1 MPNSIDS
8 IPRAARRYHSP
19 EFKAQV
25 VQQCGH
31 DRASVAGV
39 ALRHQINANIV
50 HRWIREHE
58 QRGRHS
64 NTAFIPLSID
74 VPSELTLPAPNRS
87 ANSSGTSIEGSD
99 LATIRV
105 EIRRGQQSVT
115 VDWPV
120 QDGITCAAWLGE
132 WLK

>member
-1 MPNSIDS
+1 MPNSIDFT
-8 IPRAARRYHSP
+8 PRPARRYHSP

-25 VQQCGH
+25 VQQCVH
-31 DRASVAGV
+31 DRGSVAGV
-39 ALRHQINANIV
+39 ALRNQINANIV

-64 NTAFIPLSID
+64 NPAFIPLPID
-74 VPSELTLPAPNRS
+74 APSELALPAPNNS
-87 ANSSGTSIEGSD
+87 VNSSGTSIKGSD
-99 LATIRV
+99 HATIRI
-105 EIRRGQQSVT
+105 EIRRGQQYVT
-115 VDWPV
+115 VDWPA